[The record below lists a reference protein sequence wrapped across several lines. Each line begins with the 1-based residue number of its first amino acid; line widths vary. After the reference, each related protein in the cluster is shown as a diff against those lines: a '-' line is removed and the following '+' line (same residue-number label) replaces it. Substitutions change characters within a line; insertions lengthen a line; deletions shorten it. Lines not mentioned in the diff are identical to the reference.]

1 MRFPQ
6 RTEKERVPFDSG
18 INSYDYQK
26 TPDFVPHIV
35 GAVSAF
41 VFDSSPTIEDTNTQL
56 FGPGPEGKSSM
67 SRWLSYILPFIGLA
81 IFVYIV
87 SGTGVGNILETFR
100 GVNPLLLIPFPFFV
114 LFILFIRGFRWQV
127 LLRMV
132 KIPYTL
138 WRSTAVWS
146 IGFFAAAITPGK
158 VGDAIRALYVSRE
171 TGKNFGE
178 CFLTVFIDR
187 LMDLV
192 TVVIFGMVTIVI
204 FSYHYI
210 EIPSLWIIFLAIFG
224 FFFLVIAVMSR
235 RLVRKIIKPIFNI
248 LVPKKYKEQMSLSFN
263 SFYDSL
269 KMYIKQWKGT
279 LFVLMLTFVYW
290 ALVFCLAWYVTYMLG
305 IKITFGYV
313 FIIMPM
319 LTLVE
324 LIPISISGLGTR
336 EATAIYFFSVVGIS
350 SAYAVSFSITYLIM
364 GTYLTSILGFVFWLR
379 NPVQLRS

>member
-1 MRFPQ
+1 
-6 RTEKERVPFDSG
+6 
-18 INSYDYQK
+18 
-26 TPDFVPHIV
+26 
-35 GAVSAF
+35 
-41 VFDSSPTIEDTNTQL
+41 
-56 FGPGPEGKSSM
+56 M

-81 IFVYIV
+81 IFIYII

-100 GVNPLLLIPFPFFV
+100 NVNPLHLIPFPIFT
-114 LFILFIRGFRWQV
+114 LFILLIRGFRWQV

-132 KIPYTL
+132 GIPYTM

-158 VGDAIRALYVSRE
+158 VGDAIRVLYVSKDTE
-171 TGKNFGE
+171 KNFGE

-192 TVVIFGMVTIVI
+192 TVVLFGMVTTVL
-204 FSYHYI
+204 FSYYYI

-224 FFFLVIAVMSR
+224 FFVLLLAAMSR
-235 RLVRKIIKPIFNI
+235 RLMRKIIRPIFNI
-248 LVPKKYKEQMSLSFN
+248 LVPKKYKDQMSLNFN

-269 KMYIKQWKGT
+269 KMYIKKWKGT
-279 LFVLMLTFVYW
+279 LYVLILTFMYW
-290 ALVFCLAWYVTYMLG
+290 ALVFCLAWYVTYML
-305 IKITFGYV
+305 KIEISLGYL

-319 LTLVE
+319 VTLVE

-336 EATAIYFFSVVGIS
+336 EAAAIYFFSVVGIS

-364 GTYLTSILGFVFWLR
+364 GTYLTSFVGFIFWLR
-379 NPVQLRS
+379 NPVKLRG

>member
-1 MRFPQ
+1 
-6 RTEKERVPFDSG
+6 
-18 INSYDYQK
+18 
-26 TPDFVPHIV
+26 
-35 GAVSAF
+35 
-41 VFDSSPTIEDTNTQL
+41 
-56 FGPGPEGKSSM
+56 M

-87 SGTGVGNILETFR
+87 SGTGVGNILERFR
-100 GVNPLLLIPFPFFV
+100 GVNPLHLLPFPVFT

-127 LLRMV
+127 LMRMV
-132 KIPYTL
+132 GIPYTMG
-138 WRSTAVWS
+138 RSTAVWS

-158 VGDAIRALYVSRE
+158 VGDAIRALYVSQE

-210 EIPSLWIIFLAIFG
+210 EIQSLWIIFLAIFG
-224 FFFLVIAVMSR
+224 FFFLLLAVMSR

-248 LVPKKYKEQMSLSFN
+248 LVPKKYKDQMSLSFN
-263 SFYDSL
+263 SFYNSL
-269 KMYIKQWKGT
+269 AMYIKKWKGT
-279 LFVLMLTFVYW
+279 LYVLVLTFVYW
-290 ALVFCLAWYVTYMLG
+290 AVVFFLAWYVTYLLG
-305 IKITFGYV
+305 IEISLAYV

-319 LTLVE
+319 VTLVE
-324 LIPISISGLGTR
+324 LVPISISGLGTR
-336 EATAIYFFSVVGIS
+336 EATVIYFFSVVGIT

-364 GTYLTSILGFVFWLR
+364 GTYLSSIVGFIFWLR
-379 NPVQLRS
+379 NPVKLRG

>member
-1 MRFPQ
+1 
-6 RTEKERVPFDSG
+6 
-18 INSYDYQK
+18 
-26 TPDFVPHIV
+26 
-35 GAVSAF
+35 
-41 VFDSSPTIEDTNTQL
+41 
-56 FGPGPEGKSSM
+56 M

-87 SGTGVGNILETFR
+87 SGTGVGNIIETFR
-100 GVNPLLLIPFPFFV
+100 RVNPLHLVPFPVFT
-114 LFILFIRGFRWQV
+114 LFILLIRGFRWQV
-127 LLRMV
+127 LMRMV
-132 KIPYTL
+132 GIPYTM

-158 VGDAIRALYVSRE
+158 VGDAIRALYVSQE

-192 TVVIFGMVTIVI
+192 TVVIFGMITIVI

-224 FFFLVIAVMSR
+224 FFFLLLAVMSR
-235 RLVRKIIKPIFNI
+235 RLMRRIVRPIFSI
-248 LVPKKYKEQMSLSFN
+248 LVPKKYKDQMSLNFN

-269 KMYIKQWKGT
+269 TMYIKKWKGT
-279 LFVLMLTFVYW
+279 LYVLILTFAYW
-290 ALVFCLAWYVTYMLG
+290 ALVFCLAWYVTWMLR
-305 IKITFGYV
+305 IEISFGYI

-319 LTLVE
+319 VTLVE

-336 EATAIYFFSVVGIS
+336 EAASIYFFSVVGI
-350 SAYAVSFSITYLIM
+350 AGAFAVSFSITYLIM
-364 GTYLTSILGFVFWLR
+364 GTYLTSILGFIFWLR
-379 NPVQLRS
+379 NPVQLRG